1 MLQVNPADL
10 IRMIKEGKN
19 PQQLVLSVLEQSMG
33 NTPLGKN
40 LLLLVKQGRGNDIEQ
55 VARNLLSQKG
65 LDFDSEFTA
74 FKNKM
79 GL

>member
-40 LLLLVKQGRGNDIEQ
+40 LLLLAKQGRGNDIEQ